1 MEKLYLQK
9 QFTRRM
15 KGISIIVSKV
25 LCMKKE
31 EMPSAQ
37 LLDGV
42 LSLLVKVKLLLFSK
56 SFNI

>member
-15 KGISIIVSKV
+15 KGISITVSKV

-37 LLDGV
+37 LPDGV